1 MVMAIYLCCQKYGLA
16 AVVKYYGIPC
26 KSLLKGASGSHICT
40 TRILY
45 SLTTGIPSGRSKEA
59 LQQQLTG
66 TLFIAILKR
75 PPSKPLITPS
85 RDFLGWQGRF
95 FLHDDHGAE
104 ATQYLSA
111 FLGGHYMHSSEPVF
125 QALWNTYNECQFVE
139 DEGVYFKVTWENSML
154 NFILLGN
161 VLFYRNKRGEAQRRS
176 VHEVQISNL
185 KVNLKTLGSGLVT
198 SAPFAMSH
206 SAPTDGKLETSH
218 HERPTRT
225 LSSNES
231 ESSLSRGQQLA
242 SDEEI
247 EKYRPRFR
255 GARLNAFLAFIAG
268 TGFTLFGYD
277 QGVLSALLT
286 TESVGVST
294 STQNQTN
301 RAILNSTQEFGPPNH
316 ATLQSLLVA
325 IYEIGCLIGFVPAAN
340 QLRKLWVGEK
350 LGRRRTIAVGGII
363 MIIGA
368 ILQTASFSYA
378 QMLVAYHAEC
388 ASPEK
393 REAMG
398 INIEG
403 SFFVKNSS
411 AQWRAPVALQIVFA
425 LVMIIGVEL
434 LPDSPRWLVNQGR
447 YAEALAVISAL
458 EDKPHDHP
466 DVQRTFLA
474 IREAALT
481 ENTISKKGEP
491 QHKFNLRELF
501 HGGRSQNFRRA
512 TLGIV
517 IQAFQQITESW
528 QPATIG
534 TEYFLAS
541 LIAVWLIEKV
551 GRRKLMI
558 FGAIG
563 QTITMVLLAVLGS
576 IDRSSTNL
584 VSAVL
589 LFVFNS
595 FFAIGWL
602 GMTWLYPAEIT
613 PLRIRQP
620 ANALSTASNWA
631 FNFMVVMVTGPSFEN
646 IGYHTYTVFAC
657 LNAFIIPVVYFYFPE
672 TAGRS
677 LEDMDV
683 VFAQAYN
690 EGISPV
696 SVSLRKDVP
705 PAGSPE
711 ADEIL
716 GFGIRRRNNASDP
729 SPDQTRGAHMD
740 VEKQG

>member
-1 MVMAIYLCCQKYGLA
+1 M
-16 AVVKYYGIPC
+16 
-26 KSLLKGASGSHICT
+26 
-40 TRILY
+40 
-45 SLTTGIPSGRSKEA
+45 
-59 LQQQLTG
+59 
-66 TLFIAILKR
+66 TL
-75 PPSKPLITPS
+75 
-85 RDFLGWQGRF
+85 
-95 FLHDDHGAE
+95 
-104 ATQYLSA
+104 
-111 FLGGHYMHSSEPVF
+111 
-125 QALWNTYNECQFVE
+125 
-139 DEGVYFKVTWENSML
+139 
-154 NFILLGN
+154 
-161 VLFYRNKRGEAQRRS
+161 
-176 VHEVQISNL
+176 
-185 KVNLKTLGSGLVT
+185 
-198 SAPFAMSH
+198 

-218 HERPTRT
+218 RERPTRT
-225 LSSNES
+225 GSSSNGS
-231 ESSLSRGQQLA
+231 ESSLPGSKQGPAHQITE
-242 SDEEI
+242 EEI
-247 EKYRPRFR
+247 EKYRPKFR

-286 TESVGVST
+286 TESFMKTFPQT
-294 STQNQTN
+294 SPT
-301 RAILNSTQEFGPPNH
+301 SGPPNH

-325 IYEIGCLIGFVPAAN
+325 IYEIGCLIGALSN
-340 QLRKLWVGEK
+340 LWIGER
-350 LGRRRTIAVGGII
+350 LGRRRTIALGGII

-368 ILQTASFSYA
+368 ILQAASFGYA
-378 QMLVAYHAEC
+378 QMLVARVITGLGNGLNTSTVPAYHAEC
-388 ASPEK
+388 AAPEK
-393 REAMG
+393 RGYLIM
-398 INIEG
+398 IEG
-403 SFFVKNSS
+403 SLITFGIMVSYWIDFGFFFVKNSS
-411 AQWRAPVALQIVFA
+411 VQWRAPVALQIVFA
-425 LVMIIGVEL
+425 IVMIIGVEF

-447 YAEALAVISAL
+447 HAEALAVISAL

-474 IREAALT
+474 IREAALA
-481 ENTISKKGEP
+481 ENTLSEKGKP
-491 QHKFNLRELF
+491 QHKFNLRELL

-517 IQAFQQITESW
+517 IQAFQQITGINLITYY
-528 QPATIG
+528 ATLLFERLGINDLKSRILAACNG

-576 IDRSSTNL
+576 IDRSSTNI

-631 FNFMVVMVTGPSFEN
+631 FNFMVVMVTGPSFQN

-672 TAGRS
+672 TAGKS

-690 EGISPV
+690 EGVSPV
-696 SVSLRKDVP
+696 SVSLREDLP

-716 GFGIRRRNNASDP
+716 GFGIRRRNNVSDS
-729 SPDQTRGAHMD
+729 SPGQTGRDPTD

>member
-1 MVMAIYLCCQKYGLA
+1 
-16 AVVKYYGIPC
+16 
-26 KSLLKGASGSHICT
+26 
-40 TRILY
+40 
-45 SLTTGIPSGRSKEA
+45 
-59 LQQQLTG
+59 
-66 TLFIAILKR
+66 
-75 PPSKPLITPS
+75 
-85 RDFLGWQGRF
+85 
-95 FLHDDHGAE
+95 
-104 ATQYLSA
+104 
-111 FLGGHYMHSSEPVF
+111 
-125 QALWNTYNECQFVE
+125 
-139 DEGVYFKVTWENSML
+139 
-154 NFILLGN
+154 
-161 VLFYRNKRGEAQRRS
+161 
-176 VHEVQISNL
+176 
-185 KVNLKTLGSGLVT
+185 
-198 SAPFAMSH
+198 MSP
-206 SAPTDGKLETSH
+206 SAPTGGKPETSH
-218 HERPTRT
+218 HERTPRT
-225 LSSNES
+225 GSSSNGS
-231 ESSLSRGQQLA
+231 ESSLPGSQQLGSA
-242 SDEEI
+242 LGHQITDEEVQ
-247 EKYRPRFR
+247 KYQPRFR
-255 GARLNAFLAFIAG
+255 GARLNGFLAFIAG

-286 TESVGVST
+286 TESFMKTFPQT
-294 STQNQTN
+294 SPTT
-301 RAILNSTQEFGPPNH
+301 GPPNH

-325 IYEIGCLIGFVPAAN
+325 IYEIGCLIGALSNVAM
-340 QLRKLWVGEK
+340 
-350 LGRRRTIAVGGII
+350 GRRKARKKAYNCIRWCYNDYWGNPTDNK
-363 MIIGA
+363 
-368 ILQTASFSYA
+368 LRLCTDASSTRDNWFGEWTE
-378 QMLVAYHAEC
+378 LPAYHAEC
-388 ASPEK
+388 AAPDK
-393 REAMG
+393 RGYLIM
-398 INIEG
+398 IEG
-403 SFFVKNSS
+403 SLITFGIMVSYWIDFGFFFVKNSS

-425 LVMIIGVEL
+425 LVMIVGVGF

-447 YAEALAVISAL
+447 HAEALAVISAL

-474 IREAALT
+474 IREAALAEHT
-481 ENTISKKGEP
+481 LSEKGEKGEKGKM
-491 QHKFNLRELF
+491 QHKFNLGELL
-501 HGGRSQNFRRA
+501 HGGRPQNFRRA

-517 IQAFQQITESW
+517 IQAFQQITGINLITYY
-528 QPATIG
+528 ATLLFERLGINDLKSRILAACNG

-631 FNFMVVMVTGPSFEN
+631 FNFMVVMVTGPSFQN

-657 LNAFIIPVVYFYFPE
+657 LNAFIIPVVYLYFPE
-672 TAGRS
+672 TAGKS

-690 EGISPV
+690 EGVSPV
-696 SVSLRKDVP
+696 SVSLRKDLP

-716 GFGIRRRNNASDP
+716 GFGIRQRKNNSGLSP
-729 SPDQTRGAHMD
+729 SRTDGTKAD